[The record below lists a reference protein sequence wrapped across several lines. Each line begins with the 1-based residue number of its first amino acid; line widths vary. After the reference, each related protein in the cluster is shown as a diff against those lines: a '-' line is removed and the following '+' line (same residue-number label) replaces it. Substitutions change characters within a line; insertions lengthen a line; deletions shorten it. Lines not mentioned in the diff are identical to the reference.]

1 MKTSAIILGVFTLI
15 CAIFVSCS
23 KDDDELFVPA
33 SPTSSVS
40 PTSSDAVEPVKNPGF
55 LPDSV
60 ISTTK
65 QKDSLF
71 IPSFKKWTKCYYA
84 VILKNRIN
92 AWKEFLWSLC
102 SLLSFSDYNFF
113 WIHLKRGCQVKF
125 IPTWWPF
132 FSSFRYFCLLLYV
145 WTSSVNIIYVKN
157 IRQDINLLPCPL
169 RFSLLLPI
177 RRQPLQVEAR
187 PCRHVGHPLSW

>member
-1 MKTSAIILGVFTLI
+1 MKTSAIILGVFTLM

-40 PTSSDAVEPVKNPGF
+40 PTSSDAVEPVKNPGL

-71 IPSFKKWTKCYYA
+71 IPSFKK
-84 VILKNRIN
+84 
-92 AWKEFLWSLC
+92 
-102 SLLSFSDYNFF
+102 
-113 WIHLKRGCQVKF
+113 
-125 IPTWWPF
+125 
-132 FSSFRYFCLLLYV
+132 
-145 WTSSVNIIYVKN
+145 
-157 IRQDINLLPCPL
+157 
-169 RFSLLLPI
+169 
-177 RRQPLQVEAR
+177 
-187 PCRHVGHPLSW
+187 